1 MQAEVQINSEALMGT
16 ITYSVPDVS
25 CAHCEAAITSEV
37 STVAGVES
45 VDVDLDTKTVTVRGE
60 PLDEQAIIA
69 AIDEAGYE
77 VAA

>member
-1 MQAEVQINSEALMGT
+1 MST
-16 ITYSVPDVS
+16 ITYSVPDIS
-25 CAHCEAAITSEV
+25 CGHCRTAITSEV

-45 VDVDLDTKTVTVRGE
+45 VDVDLDAKTVTVTGST
-60 PLDEQAIIA
+60 LDETAVIA

>member
-1 MQAEVQINSEALMGT
+1 LST
-16 ITYSVPDVS
+16 ITYSVPDIS
-25 CAHCEAAITSEV
+25 CGHCRTAITSEV

-45 VDVDLDTKTVTVRGE
+45 VEVDLDAKTVTVTGE
-60 PLDEQAIIA
+60 PLDETAVIA